1 MKSKNQLRREA
12 KKAKRLAAKK
22 RAEDRKKVW
31 VGNKGSI
38 RIGDDVHYIE
48 GSEAHLHSL
57 GIKKEFKDERR

>member
-1 MKSKNQLRREA
+1 MKSKNQLKREA

-31 VGNKGSI
+31 IGDKGSI
-38 RIGDDVHYIE
+38 RIGDDVYYVE

-57 GIKKEFKDERR
+57 GISRSSWNER